1 MNVKTEKNDLNSDEN
16 SKQKKKQETIHQRI
30 WLYEKKNQLTRLL
43 TNRVFSTSAL
53 PLFSKKSIKIG
64 SEY

>member
-30 WLYEKKNQLTRLL
+30 WLYEKKI
-43 TNRVFSTSAL
+43 S
-53 PLFSKKSIKIG
+53 
-64 SEY
+64 